1 MIIIDTKFSGL
12 KLFKSNLYNDKRG
25 YLREIFKKK
34 NFNKDLIFH
43 YFAKSKKYVFR
54 GFHFQSINQ
63 QEKFVSV
70 LEGSIIDLCLDLRK
84 NSKTFGKIF
93 KTVLSEKNRK
103 SIFIPKGFAHGYFT
117 LNKFNLVYFQNS
129 TYRAKSHEK
138 GIIWNDK
145 DLNLKLPTKKPLI
158 SKKDKLNITFKDF
171 LKKYKHI

>member
-84 NSKTFGKIF
+84 NSKTFGKNWMTCQTSPPHKIQL
-93 KTVLSEKNRK
+93 K
-103 SIFIPKGFAHGYFT
+103 
-117 LNKFNLVYFQNS
+117 
-129 TYRAKSHEK
+129 
-138 GIIWNDK
+138 
-145 DLNLKLPTKKPLI
+145 LNLAITPGCKSFGCPYQHGHVSIVTASMRYSRGLRHALLLPFATCWATTPLCKIHQAKEMKLK
-158 SKKDKLNITFKDF
+158 
-171 LKKYKHI
+171 

>member
-63 QEKFVSV
+63 QEKFV
-70 LEGSIIDLCLDLRK
+70 
-84 NSKTFGKIF
+84 
-93 KTVLSEKNRK
+93 TV
-103 SIFIPKGFAHGYFT
+103 
-117 LNKFNLVYFQNS
+117 
-129 TYRAKSHEK
+129 
-138 GIIWNDK
+138 
-145 DLNLKLPTKKPLI
+145 
-158 SKKDKLNITFKDF
+158 
-171 LKKYKHI
+171 